1 MRFPHEGG
9 TTEAIW
15 EDGDVG
21 DDVQKYVISVFAAIA
36 WCNSLELIVLC
47 FSTFKRYRGCYFW
60 SLLISS
66 ASLIPH
72 CLGYIFY
79 IFPLGISPYVSV
91 TLILLSWCVMVTG
104 HSLVLW
110 SRLSLVLQT
119 QKVLKAILAMIIID
133 AIILHTPTVVLMY
146 GSITQE
152 PFAKGYNVMER
163 IQLVWFC
170 VQEVIISGTYVWET
184 AKTLRIRPESHHHK
198 ILAQLLIT
206 NIAILILDVA
216 VVGIEYAGYYALQ
229 VMFKPV
235 AYSVKF
241 KLEYAI
247 LGRLIQIAKGAC
259 SNDSPLSY
267 TPQESSSHRS
277 HHGRWGS
284 GGQEDA
290 IDREIRA
297 CMEPVETTECRR
309 RSSVIC

>member
-1 MRFPHEGG
+1 MRFPHQDG
-9 TTEAIW
+9 TSRAIW
-15 EDGDVG
+15 EDGDPG
-21 DDVQKYVISVFAAIA
+21 DQVQKYVISVFAAIA
-36 WCNSLELIVLC
+36 WCNALELIVLC

-66 ASLIPH
+66 VSLIPH
-72 CLGYIFY
+72 CLGYVLY
-79 IFPLGISPYVSV
+79 IFSLGLTPYVSV

-110 SRLSLVLQT
+110 SRLTLVLQS
-119 QKVLKAILAMIIID
+119 QKILKAILAMIIVD

-146 GSITQE
+146 GSISLDT
-152 PFAKGYNVMER
+152 FGHGYNIMER

-170 VQEVIISGTYVWET
+170 VQEVIISGTYIWET

-198 ILAQLLIT
+198 ILAQLLVT
-206 NIAILILDVA
+206 NVAILILDLA
-216 VVGIEYAGYYALQ
+216 VVAIEYAGYYALQ

-267 TPQESSSHRS
+267 TPQESSSQRS
-277 HHGRWGS
+277 HQGRWGS
-284 GGQEDA
+284 NGQEDP

-309 RSSVIC
+309 RSTIVC